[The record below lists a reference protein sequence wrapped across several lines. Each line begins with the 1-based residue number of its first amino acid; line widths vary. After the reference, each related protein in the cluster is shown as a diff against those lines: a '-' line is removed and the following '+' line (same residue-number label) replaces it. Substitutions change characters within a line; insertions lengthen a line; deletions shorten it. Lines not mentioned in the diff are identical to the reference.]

1 MSGQPLAPS
10 RRQALALGA
19 ALVSLPAGAVAMAA
33 PPDPIFARIAWHK
46 RLMEPV
52 RACPAVTEEDEERLA
67 VLVRTA
73 DHGYAEMLGT
83 APTSLAGLYAL
94 VAYVEGSGQG
104 GVRRDLPLGTQET
117 DGGVTYEDLFL
128 AALRRSLSQLCRE
141 ARP

>member
-1 MSGQPLAPS
+1 MSGQTLAPS

-33 PPDPIFARIAWHK
+33 APDPIFARIAWHK

-67 VLVRTA
+67 MLVRTA

-94 VAYVEGSGQG
+94 VSYVEGSGQG
-104 GVRRDLPLGTQET
+104 GIRRDLPLGTQET
-117 DGGVTYEDLFL
+117 EDGVTYEDLFL
-128 AALRRSLSQLCRE
+128 AALRRSLAQLCGE